1 MNADSPTTAAAV
13 SFDPIPLP
21 ATGGDALSA
30 DFEDMTRVRNA
41 VLREVMGSDVDAQT
55 PEDLAPLFLPDP
67 DELRYLWLIRRGGEV
82 IGRLG
87 VDIPQIEGSRTA
99 FWFLDILAAHH
110 GQGIGTRV
118 HEEVVEP
125 TARSHGRSVLQTWAQ
140 HTEEPGERLHSPAGL
155 GSIPRDHAAR
165 FGIRH
170 GYTLAQ
176 VERRSEFDLTTGLAH
191 VEELFAQA
199 QSAAEG
205 YRIVQW
211 QVPTPAEFVE
221 DYAWMKSRMSTDAPA
236 ADLEWD
242 EEPWDADRIARH
254 DAMLVRGEG
263 GRALVT
269 AAQHI
274 ATGRLVAFNELTI
287 QSDPEGVTSQ
297 EDTLVL
303 KEHRGHRLGML
314 VKCAGL
320 RAWPA
325 LAPRSRRVVTYNAEE
340 NRPMLDVNE
349 TIGFVPVAYEGAWK
363 KVLE

>member
-1 MNADSPTTAAAV
+1 MNTPPPDDDAV
-13 SFDPIPLP
+13 SFDPVRLP
-21 ATGGDALSA
+21 ATAEEAPSPS
-30 DFEDMTRVRNA
+30 FEAMTRVRNA
-41 VLREVMGSDVDAQT
+41 VLREVVGSDVDAQSAG
-55 PEDLAPLFLPDP
+55 DLAPVFAPDP
-67 DELRYLWLIRRGGEV
+67 DEIRHLWLIRRGGEV
-82 IGRLG
+82 IGRVG

-110 GQGIGTRV
+110 GAGIGTHA
-118 HEEVVEP
+118 HEELIEP
-125 TARSHGRSVLQTWAQ
+125 TARRHGRTVLQAWAQ
-140 HTEEPGERLHSPAGL
+140 HAEEDGERLHSPAGL

-165 FGIRH
+165 FGLRN

-176 VERRSEFDLTTGLAH
+176 VERRSEFDLTTGLPR
-191 VEELFAQA
+191 VEELYAEAQA
-199 QSAAEG
+199 AAEG

-211 QVPTPAEFVE
+211 EVPTPAEYAE
-221 DYAWMKSRMSTDAPA
+221 DYAWLKSRMNTDAPA

-242 EEPWDADRIARH
+242 EEPWDAERVARH
-254 DAMLVRGEG
+254 DALLVRGDG

-269 AAQHI
+269 AAQHV
-274 ATGRLVAFNELTI
+274 ASGRLVAFNELTI
-287 QSDPEGVTSQ
+287 QSDPAGATSQ

-325 LAPRSRRVVTYNAEE
+325 IAPRSTRVITYNAEE

-349 TIGFVPVAYEGAWK
+349 AIGFVPVAYEGAWK